1 MNLFRNL
8 LFWLV
13 LALAGALVAQLLVQ
27 DPGQVVVSF
36 RGTDYRFTV
45 VAGLLM
51 LAAVVL
57 VLWLLWAVV
66 TLPFRGWRGFR
77 NRRERA
83 RLTDGLDAY
92 ERGEWTRA
100 EKLLAQAADNPEV
113 EAPARLAAARAAD
126 ARGDAAAAQRQLDAL
141 GDRHPTARALA
152 TAERAMAQH
161 RPTDALVA
169 LDAPAAQPLPPRALL
184 LRAQALAAVGRAH
197 DGYGLLGTLRQQ
209 QALPAEALD
218 DLQARLAEAGLREA
232 ADANVLADRWDA
244 LPKTL
249 RSEPRVVAAYARRAA
264 ALRWDDAAGKT
275 LEQALDA
282 RWDERLADLYGRLP
296 IGRLDARRGHLE
308 RWLQARPASPAVLLA
323 LARIARE
330 QGQWPQAEPY
340 LHRAI
345 AQGAGSEAWEELG
358 HGLSDTGD
366 ESGARLA
373 YANALRALRDEP
385 PIAVPERSL
394 RERIHDQAAIEER
407 DEHGM
412 PRLRG

>member
-45 VAGLLM
+45 VSGLLM
-51 LAAVVL
+51 LAAALL
-57 VLWLLWAVV
+57 VLWLLWAIV
-66 TLPFRGWRGFR
+66 TLPLRGLRGFR
-77 NRRERA
+77 SRRERA
-83 RLTDGLDAY
+83 RLTEGLDAFD
-92 ERGEWTRA
+92 RGEWSRA
-100 EKLLAQAADNPEV
+100 EKALAQAAGNPEV
-113 EAPARLAAARAAD
+113 EASARIAAARAAD
-126 ARGDAAAAQRQLDAL
+126 ARGDAAAAQRHLDAL
-141 GDRHPTARALA
+141 GDRHPAARALA

-184 LRAQALAAVGRAH
+184 LRAQALAEVGRAH
-197 DGYGLLGTLRQQ
+197 DAYGLLGTLRQQ
-209 QALPAEALD
+209 QALPGEALD
-218 DLQARLAEAGLREA
+218 DLQARLSEASLREA

-244 LPKTL
+244 LPKSL

-264 ALRWDDAAGKT
+264 ALRWDEAAARSI
-275 LEQALDA
+275 EQALDT

-296 IGRLDARRGHLE
+296 ISRLDERRGHLQ
-308 RWLQARPASPAVLLA
+308 RWLQAHPASPAVLLA
-323 LARIARE
+323 LARIARA
-330 QGQWPQAEPY
+330 QQQWPQAEPW

-358 HGLSDTGD
+358 HGYADIGD

-385 PIAVPERSL
+385 PIALPERSL
-394 RERIHDQAAIEER
+394 RQQIHDQAAIEER